1 MTYAVRVDHDPAT
14 ALAAVRQAIDQIDPR
29 VPWFGTGSQMALI
42 DASLR
47 QERLFAYAASGFALL
62 ALLLA
67 CLGIYGTVAYA
78 VARRTREIGLRMAL
92 GADRRTVV
100 GMVLR
105 ESLMPVLAGA
115 ALGLVA
121 AGATTRLLTSML
133 FGLTPQDVPTIL
145 AATLGLVISAIIAGW
160 LPSLRATTVESDD
173 GAARPV
179 GVGGGLE
186 MAIAFSASRP

>member
-14 ALAAVRQAIDQIDPR
+14 AMAAVRQAIDQIDPR

-105 ESLMPVLAGA
+105 ESLMPVAVGVAAGVAGA
-115 ALGLVA
+115 LATTRFLESLLFEVRPRDAGTIAAMTLALVA
-121 AGATTRLLTSML
+121 AALIAAW
-133 FGLTPQDVPTIL
+133 VPSRRASSVDPVT
-145 AATLGLVISAIIAGW
+145 A
-160 LPSLRATTVESDD
+160 LRCE
-173 GAARPV
+173 
-179 GVGGGLE
+179 
-186 MAIAFSASRP
+186 

>member
-1 MTYAVRVDHDPAT
+1 MTFAVRVDGDPASAT
-14 ALAAVRQAIDQIDPR
+14 AAVRQAHRQSTRR
-29 VPWFGTGSQMALI
+29 VPWFGTDSQMAMI

-47 QERLFAYAASGFALL
+47 QERLFACAASGFALL

-67 CLGIYGTVAYA
+67 CLGIYGTVSYA

-92 GADRRTVV
+92 GADRHDVV

-105 ESLMPVLAGA
+105 ESLMPVVAGA

-160 LPSLRATTVESDD
+160 LPEPARDDGGSDD
-173 GAARPV
+173 RAARPV
-179 GVGGGLE
+179 VVVGAGWK
-186 MAIAFSASRP
+186 